1 MLFNINLFFAK
12 LIAKLNYYLAKSV
25 GIFLPGTGYF
35 LRKISQKFIFNWN
48 GFSLVFEPQMA
59 SVYGF
64 LVIGKSNE
72 IDTVNYLDKLA
83 KEIDDYT
90 FINVGSCI
98 GEFIFSDI
106 GVRSNFIMAFDA
118 NINAINSLIT
128 NSKLNNLKHINFFNN
143 AVSDSS
149 DTYIDFHLNVKN
161 PNESSII
168 NGSSNDSEIHQVKSI
183 TIDSLSS
190 LIKGTKVVMLIDV
203 EGAELKVLK
212 GAKETISKYN
222 PIIIFE
228 YNYVSK
234 NIFRLEEL
242 VKILPENYSLFS
254 LSDNKPI
261 TDYHKIYWNLIA
273 KPN

>member
-1 MLFNINLFFAK
+1 MNINLFFAK
-12 LIAKLNYYLAKSV
+12 LIAGLNYNFAKST
-25 GIFLPGTGYF
+25 GIFIPGTGYF
-35 LRKISQKFIFNWN
+35 LRRITEKFIFKWN

-72 IDTVNYLDKLA
+72 IDTLNFLNMLS
-83 KEIDDYT
+83 KELKDYT

-106 GVRSNFIMAFDA
+106 GLKSNSVMAFDA
-118 NINAINSLIT
+118 NINAIKSLIE
-128 NSKLNNLKHINFFNN
+128 NCDLNNFKHISFFNN
-143 AVSDSS
+143 AVSDNS

-168 NGSSNDSEIHQVKSI
+168 NGSLNNSEIHQVKSI
-183 TIDSLSS
+183 TVDSLSNY
-190 LIKGTKVVMLIDV
+190 IEGTNVVMLIDV

-212 GAKETISKYN
+212 GASKVITKYN

-234 NIFRLEEL
+234 NIFSLEEL
-242 VKILPENYSLFS
+242 IEILPKNYSLFS
-254 LSDNKPI
+254 LPDNKPI
-261 TDYHKIYWNLIA
+261 TDYNKVYWNLIA